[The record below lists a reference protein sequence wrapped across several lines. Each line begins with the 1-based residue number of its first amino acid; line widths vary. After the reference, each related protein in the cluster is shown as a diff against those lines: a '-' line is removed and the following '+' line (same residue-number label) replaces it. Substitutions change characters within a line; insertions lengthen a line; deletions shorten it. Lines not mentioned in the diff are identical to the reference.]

1 MWNIEESVIWA
12 VQLAQYDFDG
22 KDSIDAESNSELDE
36 DINSE
41 FCLHSI
47 TFEMDANGD
56 ITSLA
61 LCNMVA
67 VYHSVKQLAALQM
80 SISSCNIQQQILAQP
95 DWDQ

>member
-1 MWNIEESVIWA
+1 M
-12 VQLAQYDFDG
+12 QLAQDDSEG

-36 DINSE
+36 DTNSE

-47 TFEMDANGD
+47 TFKIDANVD

-67 VYHSVKQLAALQM
+67 VDHSVKQLTTLQM
-80 SISSCNIQQQILAQP
+80 SISSCNIQQQISPQP